1 MQDNINQIAIQL
13 QIISAEKLEH
23 DNGIKRLKAII
34 DDKDKQIEHLQK
46 EIARIA

>member
-1 MQDNINQIAIQL
+1 MQENINQIAIQL
-13 QIISAEKLEH
+13 QIISAEKQEH